1 MAVEAAAAPLYY
13 EPLLLLGGAV
23 IAAPLFARIGLGTIL
38 GYLAAGIAI
47 GPGSPA
53 HIGRRGT
60 APRGRAR
67 RGAAI
72 VHHRS

>member
-1 MAVEAAAAPLYY
+1 MAVETAAPLYY

-47 GPGSPA
+47 GPVLLLLWFVP
-53 HIGRRGT
+53 HLKF
-60 APRGRAR
+60 
-67 RGAAI
+67 
-72 VHHRS
+72 